1 MADAELA
8 NDLKKLTTAKVD
20 KAHPGQLLYVHWI
33 NCVNESRSIIKQYGL
48 MPEIKDTEDLLQ
60 LLPPMACIYDWIESG
75 KDKDM
80 CLSVADHFYS
90 KATTASRRSLAKQS
104 FYKEKSSL
112 VTHLKLMHAAALKRL
127 KGVFTKDFAKVPFL
141 RAGTYCG
148 CKEARKD
155 LRDSLCYR
163 DGEGPENKRFLDRFN
178 GFRLTTNERFL
189 TPQSTAA
196 HLFEPKNAAS
206 SNGKAMREMYQ
217 EIVANWRRDNNYRPY
232 LPMPV
237 IIEKPANNRRGS
249 GGANSKVD
257 DSKALTKVKFREPM
271 KKLGKALEECLKE
284 HVKNKQEHILTDV
297 LDKYNVIQKMVG
309 YGKTLTI
316 KQQGVIDEDYYNE
329 DEVGDESEDDEV
341 QDNDESYSEDADG
354 SSGSDTE
361 SGSISDTESSDDEE
375 NKSNASKNNDAESDA
390 SVGGD
395 NDDAVG
401 NRARDDNTEDPPEGT
416 NKAIPGNNVA
426 VGDSTNG
433 AADGDNS
440 HGESKDNDEHSNDDN
455 GHDVDGKNGPDKED
469 ALTVLTNHIDRE
481 LKGKVHRSKMPA
493 VDIQRVLFLT
503 KKPNFQWKAHR
514 AYFCSLQSDDM
525 KLIKKIYEKKNDSEE
540 FRAEIANKE
549 WIPSLVRLMLDLN
562 WSSSVKDL
570 PEESTYNEE
579 DEILLWNPI
588 VSEKFM

>member
-8 NDLKKLTTAKVD
+8 NDLKKLTSAKVD
-20 KAHPGQLLYVHWI
+20 KAHPGQLIYVHWI

-48 MPEIKDTEDLLQ
+48 MPEIKDTEDLIKLF
-60 LLPPMACIYDWIESG
+60 PPMTCIYDWIESG
-75 KDKDM
+75 MEKDM
-80 CLSVADHFYS
+80 CLSVTDHFYS
-90 KATTASRRSLAKQS
+90 KVTTASRRSLAKQS

-127 KGVFTKDFAKVPFL
+127 KKEFPKVFAKANFL
-141 RAGTYCG
+141 KAGTYVG
-148 CKEARKD
+148 CKETRKD

-163 DGEGPENKRFLDRFN
+163 DGEGPENIRILDSFN
-178 GFRLTTNERFL
+178 GFRLTTNEIFL
-189 TPQSTAA
+189 TPLSTAA

-206 SNGKAMREMYQ
+206 TNGKSKRKKYQ
-217 EIVANWRRDNNYRPY
+217 EIVANWRRDNDYRPY
-232 LPMPV
+232 VPMPDMT
-237 IIEKPANNRRGS
+237 EKPANNTGNGRGS
-249 GGANSKVD
+249 GGANSNVD
-257 DSKALTKVKFREPM
+257 DSKALTKVKFRDPM

-316 KQQGVIDEDYYNE
+316 KQQGDIDEDYSNE
-329 DEVGDESEDDEV
+329 DEVGEESEYDEV

-354 SSGSDTE
+354 SSGSDDE
-361 SGSISDTESSDDEE
+361 SRSASDTDSNDVEE
-375 NKSNASKNNDAESDA
+375 NDDDARSDA
-390 SVGGD
+390 SDGSGD
-395 NDDAVG
+395 DDAVG

-426 VGDSTNG
+426 VGDSANG

-440 HGESKDNDEHSNDDN
+440 HGESKDDDEHSNDDDD
-455 GHDVDGKNGPDKED
+455 HDVNDKNGPDKED

-481 LKGKVHRSKMPA
+481 LKGKVNRSKMPA
-493 VDIQRVLFLT
+493 VDIQSVLFLT
-503 KKPNFQWKAHR
+503 KKPNFQKKAHR
-514 AYFCSLQSDDM
+514 AYFCSLKSDDM

-570 PEESTYNEE
+570 PDESKYNEE
-579 DEILLWNPI
+579 NEILLWNPI